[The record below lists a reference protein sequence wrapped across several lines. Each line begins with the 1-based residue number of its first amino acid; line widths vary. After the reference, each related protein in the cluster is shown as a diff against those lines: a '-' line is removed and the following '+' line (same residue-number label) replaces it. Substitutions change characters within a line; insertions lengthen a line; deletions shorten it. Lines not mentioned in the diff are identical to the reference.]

1 MYDITIGKN
10 KGKRTCSWVMTK
22 YMYNGKDHT
31 VSLSHNS
38 TSFLITG
45 LVLGFG
51 VLVYKNTTVGKRIE
65 ETKDLPEKYRTKSEA
80 KIIKTLNKE
89 LFKRIPIE
97 VILRKIKEETDGAY
111 DKGVKDARQKIRE
124 ALGVF

>member
-10 KGKRTCSWVMTK
+10 KGEQPCSWAITK
-22 YMYNGKDHT
+22 YMYDGKDYT
-31 VSLSHNS
+31 IRVSHNS
-38 TSFLITG
+38 KSFLITG

-51 VLVYKNTTVGKRIE
+51 VLVYKDTAIGKRIE
-65 ETKDLPEKYRTKSEA
+65 EIKDLPEKYRTKAEA
-80 KIIKTLNKE
+80 KIIKTINKE
-89 LFKRIPIE
+89 LFKRIPVE
-97 VILRKIKEETDGAY
+97 VILRKIKKMTDNAY

>member
-10 KGKRTCSWVMTK
+10 KGERLCSWVITK
-22 YMYNGKDHT
+22 YMYDGKGYT

-38 TSFLITG
+38 KSFLITG

-51 VLVYKNTTVGKRIE
+51 VLVYKDTAIGKRIE
-65 ETKDLPEKYRTKSEA
+65 EIKDLPEKYRAKSEA

-89 LFKRIPIE
+89 LFKRIPVEI
-97 VILRKIKEETDGAY
+97 ILRKIKKETDEAY
-111 DKGVKDARQKIRE
+111 EKGMEDARRKIRG